1 MWSRRRVA
9 IAIALTVI
17 FVVLGV
23 IARVAPADVTAWA
36 TLLEGAILAVAALF
50 AWSQLAEMREARI
63 AQTRPYVI
71 AYIHPNSTAHTIID
85 FVIANVGKT
94 AARNVRFRF
103 EPPLSE
109 ISGPAAS
116 FPNAHWAAFESG
128 LPLLAPGQQLSC
140 LWAQS
145 TTVFGDN
152 TTAVKRHSVSIS
164 YSGDLPANSP
174 YADEYVL
181 DAEAFFGLMR
191 VAGKGADD
199 AVRALEDI
207 KSTLS
212 KWTERDGVRIYSETL
227 SELRERRAE
236 EIHEFLSRHEND
248 KEGSA
253 APPAEE
259 AGENEHET

>member
-1 MWSRRRVA
+1 MWSRRRLA
-9 IAIALTVI
+9 IAIGLAVI
-17 FVVLGV
+17 FVGGCGV
-23 IARVAPADVTAWA
+23 VARGAPAEVTAWA

-50 AWSQLAEMREARI
+50 AWSQLAEMRDTRL

-71 AYIHPNSTAHTIID
+71 AYIHPHSTAHTIID

-94 AARNVRFRF
+94 AARNVRLLF
-103 EPPLSE
+103 EPPLSDT
-109 ISGPAAS
+109 SGPAAS

-152 TTAVKRHSVSIS
+152 TTAVKRHVVSIS
-164 YSGDLPANSP
+164 YSGDLPADST
-174 YADEYVL
+174 YAGEYVL
-181 DAEAFFGLMR
+181 DTEAFFGLMG

-199 AVRALEDI
+199 AVRALEEI

-212 KWTERDGVRIYSETL
+212 KWTER
-227 SELRERRAE
+227 
-236 EIHEFLSRHEND
+236 
-248 KEGSA
+248 
-253 APPAEE
+253 
-259 AGENEHET
+259 